1 MVNFEDYDE
10 AAKRK
15 HRGLEI
21 VAMITAVIL
30 IVINVVMGFVWE
42 FQWWNAPFILI
53 GLLVLLVRGDLVG
66 ARM

>member
-42 FQWWNAPFILI
+42 F
-53 GLLVLLVRGDLVG
+53 
-66 ARM
+66 